1 LIRFGLERIV
11 RLARQTADHP
21 ILTGDSAMKTRLLA
35 AALAAAA
42 FSWAS
47 AAQAACTTSNNDFED
62 VYCAAKNYID
72 ADNDLNA
79 AYKKL
84 ATKLSTDE
92 KSILKKSEA
101 AWIKSRNR
109 DCGKTDSDGYYV
121 DLSCAVETT
130 QKRTGFLQDRVKE
143 CDAGNCDDDKLAKS
157 EYEAE

>member
-1 LIRFGLERIV
+1 MIIGESI
-11 RLARQTADHP
+11 
-21 ILTGDSAMKTRLLA
+21 MKTRLLA
-35 AALAAAA
+35 ASVAAVA
-42 FSWAS
+42 FCWAG

-92 KSILKKSEA
+92 KSTLKKSEA
-101 AWIKSRNR
+101 AWMKSRNG

-121 DLSCAVETT
+121 DLSCAVDTT
-130 QKRTGFLQDRVKE
+130 QKRTKFLQDRFAE
-143 CDAGNCDDDKLAKS
+143 CDAGTCDDAKLAGT
-157 EYEAE
+157 E

>member
-1 LIRFGLERIV
+1 MQTRI
-11 RLARQTADHP
+11 
-21 ILTGDSAMKTRLLA
+21 LA
-35 AALAAAA
+35 AALAATA
-42 FSWAS
+42 FCWSG

-84 ATKLSTDE
+84 VTKLSTDE

-101 AWIKSRNR
+101 AWMKGRNG

-121 DLSCAVETT
+121 DLSCAVDWT
-130 QKRTGFLQDRVKE
+130 QKRTQFLQDRFAE
-143 CDAGNCDDDKLAKS
+143 CDGGNCDDDKLAKT
-157 EYEAE
+157 E

>member
-1 LIRFGLERIV
+1 
-11 RLARQTADHP
+11 
-21 ILTGDSAMKTRLLA
+21 MKTRLLA
-35 AALAAAA
+35 ACAAALA
-42 FSWAS
+42 FGWAG
-47 AAQAACTTSNNDFED
+47 AAQAECTTSNNDFED

-84 ATKLSTDE
+84 ATRLSTGE

-101 AWIKSRNR
+101 AWMKSRNG

-130 QKRTGFLQDRVKE
+130 NKRTQFLQDRFAE
-143 CDAGNCDDDKLAKS
+143 CDAGGCDDARLAKT
-157 EYEAE
+157 E

>member
-1 LIRFGLERIV
+1 
-11 RLARQTADHP
+11 
-21 ILTGDSAMKTRLLA
+21 MKTRLLA
-35 AALAAAA
+35 ASVVAVAL
-42 FSWAS
+42 SWAG

-84 ATKLSTDE
+84 VTKLSTDE

-101 AWIKSRNR
+101 TWMKGRNG

-121 DLSCAVETT
+121 DLSCAVDWT
-130 QKRTGFLQDRVKE
+130 QKRTQFLKDRFAE
-143 CDAGNCDDDKLAKS
+143 CDAGNCDDAKLAGT
-157 EYEAE
+157 E